1 MKTSFASVLLVFLIS
16 ACSSKQAETSASQE
30 VEMTFTK
37 DGQQITKTVEIDT
50 ATFNLLE
57 ALMEGRKPEDL
68 IKEENDSIFSED
80 GRLYYVV
87 LGNDAYGAVIKK
99 FIYNEKGQLVRLVG
113 YNKEGSIAPF
123 FEYVAI
129 HEQDYDTEGR
139 LIEERFFDANGAF
152 VGPGSVPPI
161 LQLKYDERGNKKEII
176 YLDANRK
183 MYEGLTRILFEY
195 NEENKLIRKLSYNA
209 KGEIVG
215 EETYQ

>member
-16 ACSSKQAETSASQE
+16 ACSSKQAETSATKE
-30 VEMTFTK
+30 VRVTYTK
-37 DGQQITKTVEIDT
+37 DDQQISETLEIDT
-50 ATFNLLE
+50 ATFKLMK
-57 ALMEGRKPEDL
+57 ALVEGRKPEDL
-68 IKEENDSIFSED
+68 IKGENDSIFSEE
-80 GRLYYVV
+80 GRLDYVV
-87 LGNDAYGAVIKK
+87 LGSDIYGAAIKK
-99 FIYNEKGQLVRLVG
+99 FYYNEKGQLVRLVG
-113 YNKEGSIAPF
+113 FNKEGSIAPF

-129 HEQDYDTEGR
+129 HEQDYDVEGR
-139 LIEERFFDANGAF
+139 LIEERFFDANGKF
-152 VGPGSVPPI
+152 VGPGSIPPI

-183 MYEGLTRILFEY
+183 MYEGLTRIVFEY